1 MAQNMER
8 TLVLIKP
15 DAIQR
20 GLAGEIIS
28 RLERRGLRIVAMKMM
43 RLDQSLAHRHY
54 AEHREKPFF
63 PSLVQLITSAPLIA
77 CVVDGPHAIEVV
89 RQTMGATDPKKAA
102 PGTIRGDLGLD
113 ITHNLIHGSDSPQTA
128 QREIAL
134 FFQEDEI
141 LSYERDIDR
150 WAFGSGE

>member
-1 MAQNMER
+1 MER

-20 GLAGEIIS
+20 GLTGEIIS

-63 PSLVQLITSAPLIA
+63 PSLVQFITSAPLIA
-77 CVVDGPHAIEVV
+77 CVMEGPHAIEVV

>member
-63 PSLVQLITSAPLIA
+63 PSLVRFITSAPLIA
-77 CVVDGPHAIEVV
+77 CVMEGPHAIEVV

>member
-1 MAQNMER
+1 MER

-63 PSLVQLITSAPLIA
+63 PSLVRFITSAPLIA
-77 CVVDGPHAIEVV
+77 CVMEGPHAIEVV